1 MLKVDTYMW
10 FPGWSWGHW
19 PPLHTW
25 HKLLPCILCLGS
37 VPPAPLHSQSL
48 PLSPAETHTHT
59 HSIKA
64 CTFGRKRWWGVIFS
78 YHLICLWLSFCTY
91 LCVHHL
97 HFCLDKQSIKLSL
110 HKLISERKLLNACS
124 IFSRQDP
131 SSCSSLCFQC
141 SELHKHIWATTGR
154 V

>member
-59 HSIKA
+59 QHEGMHFWQKA
-64 CTFGRKRWWGVIFS
+64 MVGCYLFIPS
-78 YHLICLWLSFCTY
+78 NLSVAVF
-91 LCVHHL
+91 L
-97 HFCLDKQSIKLSL
+97 HLSL
-110 HKLISERKLLNACS
+110 C
-124 IFSRQDP
+124 P
-131 SSCSSLCFQC
+131 SSTLLSGQA
-141 SELHKHIWATTGR
+141 EH
-154 V
+154 